1 MLNFSGKRRLPV
13 ILQSEAC
20 ECGLACLA
28 MIASFY
34 GHRIDLNTLRRQHV
48 FSLNGVTLK
57 SLVEI
62 ARHLKLASR
71 AIRLEPDDLKQLKLP
86 AVLHWDMNHFVVL
99 QSVKK
104 NGVVL
109 HDPALGEKRMSWAEA
124 CKHLT
129 GVALELTPTS
139 DFERKD
145 ERSRLAL
152 STFLKQASG
161 AKHAVLQLLA
171 LSLALELLVIAGP
184 FYLQLTVDEVIS
196 RGDVDLLVVLAL
208 GFALVAALTVAV
220 TWLRSVIVVFLQN
233 SLHFAFGARLFHH
246 LIRLPLSFFE
256 KRHIGDVLSRFSSVE
271 PVRNLISEGL
281 ILALI
286 DGVMA
291 AVTLAIMFLYSVKLA
306 LIVLS
311 VFLIYSII
319 RFGLFWVLRSLNEN
333 AIQMKAKETSNFV
346 ESVRAIQS
354 MKLFNHE
361 NERETQWLNRFAD
374 SVNADVRLER
384 AYAAFDA
391 INRFLF
397 SVENILVIY
406 LAARLALEGA
416 FTIGMIFAFV
426 TYKQQFISKA
436 NLLVEKAL
444 DFGIVGLHLERL
456 SDIALTPIEAG
467 HDRPLLARP
476 ISGAIEVRNLSFRY
490 AESEEFVLQNV
501 NFSIGA
507 GHFATITGPS
517 GCGKTTLMKI
527 LVGLLQPTS
536 GEVLVDGL
544 PLSTFGV
551 RTYRECIAAVMQE
564 DQLLSGSIAE
574 NISFFAA
581 PIDEER
587 MIRCAQMACIHG
599 EILKMPMAYN
609 SLIGDMGS
617 SLSGGQKQRV
627 ILARALYRQP
637 TILFLDEATAHL
649 DSSNE
654 RHISEHLRA
663 LNITRISIAHR
674 SEMTRGADLTVR
686 VAGSEGAQS
695 LQLTVPTAQS
705 TTQRSCI
712 A

>member
-1 MLNFSGKRRLPV
+1 MLNFSGRRKLPV

-28 MIASFY
+28 MVASFH
-34 GHRIDLNTLRRQHV
+34 GHRIDLNTLRRQHL
-48 FSLNGVTLK
+48 FSLTGVTLK

-71 AIRLEPDDLKQLKLP
+71 AVRLELDDLNQLKLP

-99 QSVKK
+99 KSVGRK
-104 NGVVL
+104 GVVL
-109 HDPALGEKRMSWAEA
+109 NDPAVGEKRLSWHEA
-124 CKHLT
+124 SKHLT

-139 DFERKD
+139 DFERKE
-145 ERSRLAL
+145 ERSRLRL
-152 STFLKQASG
+152 STFLRQARG
-161 AKHAVLQLLA
+161 AKHALLQLLA
-171 LSLALELLVIAGP
+171 LSVALELLVIAGP
-184 FYLQLTVDEVIS
+184 FYLQLTVDEVIT
-196 RGDVDLLVVLAL
+196 RGDVDLLVVLAI

-220 TWLRSVIVVFLQN
+220 TWLRSVIVIFLQN
-233 SLHFAFGARLFHH
+233 SLHFAFGARLFQH

-256 KRHIGDVLSRFSSVE
+256 KRHIGDVLSRFGSIE

-291 AVTLAIMFLYSVKLA
+291 AVTLVILFLYSVKLA
-306 LIVLS
+306 LIVLG
-311 VFLIYSII
+311 VFLLYCVV
-319 RFGLFWVLRSLNEN
+319 RLAFFWVLRSLNEN

-354 MKLFNHE
+354 TKLFNHE
-361 NERETQWLNRFAD
+361 NERETLWLNRFAD

-384 AYAAFDA
+384 ANAVFETV
-391 INRFLF
+391 NRFLF
-397 SVENILVIY
+397 SAENIVVIY
-406 LAARLALEGA
+406 LAARLALEGT
-416 FTIGMIFAFV
+416 FTIGMIFAFI

-436 NLLVEKAL
+436 NLLIEKAL

-456 SDIALTPIEAG
+456 SDIALTSAEAG
-467 HDRPLLARP
+467 HDQPLVSRP
-476 ISGAIEVRNLSFRY
+476 IAGGIAVRNLWFRY
-490 AESEEFVLQNV
+490 SESDDFVLQNL
-501 NFSIGA
+501 NFSIAPGQ
-507 GHFATITGPS
+507 FVTIAGPS

-544 PLSTFGV
+544 PLNTLGV
-551 RTYRECIAAVMQE
+551 RAYRERIAAVMQE
-564 DQLLSGSIAE
+564 DQLLTGSIAE
-574 NISFFAA
+574 NICFFATS
-581 PIDEER
+581 IDEER
-587 MIRCAQMACIHG
+587 LIRCAQMACIHD
-599 EILKMPMAYN
+599 EILRMPMAYN

-617 SLSGGQKQRV
+617 SLSGGQKQRIV
-627 ILARALYRQP
+627 LARALYRQP

-649 DSSNE
+649 DNDNE
-654 RHISEHLRA
+654 RQISEHLKS

-674 SEMTRGADLTVR
+674 SEITQGADLTLR
-686 VAGSEGAQS
+686 VGGPERAQVTHLS
-695 LQLTVPTAQS
+695 ATAV
-705 TTQRSCI
+705 